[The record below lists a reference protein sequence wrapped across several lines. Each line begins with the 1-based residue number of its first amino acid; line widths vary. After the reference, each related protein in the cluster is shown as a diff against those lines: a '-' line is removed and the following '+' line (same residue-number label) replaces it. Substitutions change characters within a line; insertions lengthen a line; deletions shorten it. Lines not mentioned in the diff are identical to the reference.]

1 MILTGAGGSCAAFDR
16 IEAGG
21 LYAATY
27 LYSPT
32 MAGSAVNMARLI
44 AQGRG
49 FSDLVEPEVP
59 SQIVVPP
66 TEVSPD
72 NVGDLRDLCFE

>member
-16 IEAGG
+16 IESGG

-27 LYSPT
+27 PT
-32 MAGSAVNMARLI
+32 ARPWPAGGQHGPADRPGPGLL
-44 AQGRG
+44 
-49 FSDLVEPEVP
+49 DLVEPEVP

-66 TEVSPD
+66 TEVNQD
-72 NVGDLRDLCFE
+72 TVEDLRDLCFE